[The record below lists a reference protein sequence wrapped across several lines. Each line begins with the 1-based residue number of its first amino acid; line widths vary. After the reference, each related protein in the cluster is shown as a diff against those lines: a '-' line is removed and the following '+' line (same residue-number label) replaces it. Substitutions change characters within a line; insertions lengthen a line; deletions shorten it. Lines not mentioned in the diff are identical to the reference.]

1 MKKRILIIVYVLL
14 LCGTATFAWLSNA
27 QNSINETIDVDFSGG
42 KAVVTDFSFNAYLE
56 RKIADGEVNASDKD
70 NDGYVAVDE
79 GAFSFDTQSTLPGTR
94 LPFRIR
100 IQNLGDAKKSTKLVL
115 DMYIE
120 GYDPDSNDEMIRS
133 KADLLDVIYIEIVLG
148 DGFSTNDALD
158 PDEDQIEDADKKVET
173 RHVFKKL
180 SEAIY
185 KGDGL
190 FSLEI
195 YSEEDKIVIPTVDE
209 VNESLAKNE
218 KTQNGYVALNCSF
231 YYDQN
236 AGAEYQG
243 KGIDALSFRLEQ

>member
-1 MKKRILIIVYVLL
+1 M
-14 LCGTATFAWLSNA
+14 
-27 QNSINETIDVDFSGG
+27 
-42 KAVVTDFSFNAYLE
+42 
-56 RKIADGEVNASDKD
+56 
-70 NDGYVAVDE
+70 
-79 GAFSFDTQSTLPGTR
+79 
-94 LPFRIR
+94 
-100 IQNLGDAKKSTKLVL
+100 
-115 DMYIE
+115 
-120 GYDPDSNDEMIRS
+120 
-133 KADLLDVIYIEIVLG
+133 
-148 DGFSTNDALD
+148 
-158 PDEDQIEDADKKVET
+158 ADKKVET